1 MALFM
6 QNEKVTNAEKELLKL
21 VPDQELINVFLSNI
35 KLSAPGQQD
44 GKKKTKNKP
53 KGAGKADD

>member
-1 MALFM
+1 MLALCSSVCSLS
-6 QNEKVTNAEKELLKL
+6 E
-21 VPDQELINVFLSNI
+21 QELINVFLSNI

-53 KGAGKADD
+53 KGAGKADG